1 MSWGPSTYYVSKFY
15 AIFDR
20 FLISFS
26 SILILSFSKFHWNLT
41 PPPLLQNA
49 DVLNGCPLAG
59 LNVSEWGQKSYCH
72 KSSTC
77 PMHCGT
83 FVWLSMT
90 AIAVLF
96 LTPFYLF
103 KGFFVT
109 VDFCP
114 VMFSATF
121 FSLIMDFLPALK
133 GSNENLAWIMI
144 FVHKLEMFK
153 TPKKV
158 RTASRL
164 SWHSGNMH
172 FSSRHELNF
181 VYLLSHFD
189 WIYYPEIHYLVSD
202 FSTHD

>member
-1 MSWGPSTYYVSKFY
+1 
-15 AIFDR
+15 
-20 FLISFS
+20 
-26 SILILSFSKFHWNLT
+26 
-41 PPPLLQNA
+41 
-49 DVLNGCPLAG
+49 
-59 LNVSEWGQKSYCH
+59 
-72 KSSTC
+72 
-77 PMHCGT
+77 MHCGT

-153 TPKKV
+153 TPKKGCPDIQGIC
-158 RTASRL
+158 TSRL
-164 SWHSGNMH
+164 DMNLISSIYWVILTEFIIPKFISICFFQRRTINSCWNTLKKH
-172 FSSRHELNF
+172 FSQKNQNTFSSHSTDMIQNLDCKNWVFPSVLFLMRHHHRLQSWQPK
-181 VYLLSHFD
+181 V
-189 WIYYPEIHYLVSD
+189 I
-202 FSTHD
+202 